1 MNRTIN
7 IGLVDDHQLFSK
19 SLEMMLGSFKGF
31 SVVLDARNGIDLQK
45 KIRSIETLPHI
56 LLIDVNMPQMD
67 GVQTAVWVK
76 KHYPTIKL
84 AALSMNDNDQSVID
98 MFKAGCCAYLFKDTH
113 PDDFELAL
121 NQIYHK
127 GHYNSDYH
135 QLSYS
140 KVVASRQ
147 DESFQ
152 LTEKEKEFLT
162 LACSDKTYKQIAA
175 LMKLSERTV
184 DGYRESL
191 FKKFNVQSRTG
202 MALEAIRRGFVKI
215 SEPSRDV

>member
-1 MNRTIN
+1 MKIN
-7 IGLVDDHQLFSK
+7 LGLVDDHQLFSK
-19 SLEMMLGSFKGF
+19 SLEMMLASFKGF
-31 SVVLDARNGIDLQK
+31 SVVVDARNGLELQN
-45 KIRSIETLPHI
+45 KIASLDVLPDI
-56 LLIDVNMPQMD
+56 LLIDVNMPIMN
-67 GVQTAVWVK
+67 GVQTAAWMK
-76 KHYPTIKL
+76 ENYPGIKL
-84 AALSMNDNDQSVID
+84 AALSMNDNDQSIID

-127 GHYNSDYH
+127 GHYNSDHH
-135 QLSYS
+135 QLNYS
-140 KVVASRQ
+140 KLVAGL
-147 DESFQ
+147 ESEAIH

-162 LACSDKTYKQIAA
+162 LACSDKTYRQVAVV
-175 LMKLSERTV
+175 MKLSERTV

-215 SEPSRDV
+215 GEPSGDL

>member
-1 MNRTIN
+1 MKIN
-7 IGLVDDHQLFSK
+7 LGLVDDHQLFSK
-19 SLEMMLGSFKGF
+19 SLEMMLASFKGF
-31 SVVLDARNGIDLQK
+31 SVVVDARNGLELQN
-45 KIRSIETLPHI
+45 KIASLDVLPDI
-56 LLIDVNMPQMD
+56 LLIDVNMPIMN
-67 GVQTAVWVK
+67 GVQTATWMK
-76 KHYPTIKL
+76 ENYPGIKL
-84 AALSMNDNDQSVID
+84 AALSMNDNDQSIID

-127 GHYNSDYH
+127 GHYNSDHH
-135 QLSYS
+135 QLNYS
-140 KVVASRQ
+140 KLVAGL
-147 DESFQ
+147 ESEAVH

-162 LACSDKTYKQIAA
+162 LACSDKTYRQVAVV
-175 LMKLSERTV
+175 MKLSERTV

-215 SEPSRDV
+215 GEPSGDL

>member
-1 MNRTIN
+1 MKIN

-19 SLEMMLGSFKGF
+19 SLELMLASFKGF
-31 SVVLDARNGIDLQK
+31 SVVVDARNGVDLQE
-45 KIRSIETLPHI
+45 KIKSVDVLPDI
-56 LLIDVNMPQMD
+56 LLIDVNMPIMN
-67 GVQTAVWVK
+67 GAQTAIWMRAN
-76 KHYPTIKL
+76 YPAVKL
-84 AALSMNDNDQSVID
+84 AALSMNDNDQSIID

-127 GHYNSDYH
+127 GHYNSDH
-135 QLSYS
+135 HRLNFS
-140 KVVASRQ
+140 KLVANQ
-147 DESFQ
+147 DSEVH

-162 LACSDKTYKQIAA
+162 LACSDKTYRQISVI
-175 LMKLSERTV
+175 MKLSERTV

-202 MALEAIRRGFVKI
+202 MALEAIRRGLVKI
-215 SEPSRDV
+215 TEP

>member
-1 MNRTIN
+1 MKIN
-7 IGLVDDHQLFSK
+7 LGLVDDHQLFSK
-19 SLEMMLGSFKGF
+19 SLEMMLASFKGF
-31 SVVLDARNGIDLQK
+31 SVVVDARNGVELQK
-45 KIRSIETLPHI
+45 KIASLDVLPDI
-56 LLIDVNMPQMD
+56 LLIDVNMPIMN
-67 GVQTAVWVK
+67 GVQTATWMK
-76 KHYPTIKL
+76 ENYPAIKL
-84 AALSMNDNDQSVID
+84 AALSMNDNDQSIID

-127 GHYNSDYH
+127 GHYNSDHH
-135 QLSYS
+135 QLNYS
-140 KVVASRQ
+140 KLVAGL
-147 DESFQ
+147 ESEAVH

-162 LACSDKTYKQIAA
+162 LACSDKTYRQVAVV
-175 LMKLSERTV
+175 MKLSERTV

-215 SEPSRDV
+215 GEPSGDL

>member
-1 MNRTIN
+1 MKIN

-31 SVVLDARNGIDLQK
+31 SVVVDARNGADLQEK
-45 KIRSIETLPHI
+45 LKSIDVLPDI
-56 LLIDVNMPQMD
+56 LLIDVNMPIMN
-67 GVQTAVWVK
+67 GAQTATWMRSN
-76 KHYPTIKL
+76 YPSVKL
-84 AALSMNDNDQSVID
+84 AALSMNDNDQSNID

-127 GHYNSDYH
+127 GHYNSDH
-135 QLSYS
+135 QRLNFSRL
-140 KVVASRQ
+140 VANQ
-147 DESFQ
+147 ENETLH

-162 LACSDKTYKQIAA
+162 LACSDKTYRQIAVI
-175 LMKLSERTV
+175 MKLSERTV

-202 MALEAIRRGFVKI
+202 MALEAIRRGLVKI
-215 SEPSRDV
+215 TEP